1 MALTAGW
8 IVGPVLSSFLATAA
22 SVRAVLAATGR
33 GCAPSRRSC
42 RWGFARTVSAWR
54 RARDDDGGLMV
65 GRALLAALVWTVI
78 VEVSGELV
86 QDRRGVAFVVDQ
98 DPVGAR

>member
-1 MALTAGW
+1 L
-8 IVGPVLSSFLATAA
+8 
-22 SVRAVLAATGR
+22 
-33 GCAPSRRSC
+33 
-42 RWGFARTVSAWR
+42 
-54 RARDDDGGLMV
+54 

-98 DPVGAR
+98 DPVGAL